1 MKNNNPIKSLAARPI
16 MRNLLFIVLVFS
28 LGGCLEKPS
37 PAPFMGETMGTQY
50 SINVLGDERANQAQ
64 IEKRLLQINA
74 VFSTW
79 LSDSELSRLNDASV
93 GEKIAVSSEL
103 YDLLEASA
111 ELYQQ
116 SDGYFDPGIGRLID
130 LWGFGAKGGRIKP
143 PIRAEIEQA
152 FLQSSIKHLV
162 LSDGLVEKTKAI
174 QINLSAIAKGYAVD
188 EVARLLRA
196 DGINDFLLEIGGEVF
211 ASGTK
216 NGEPWMVGVEHPNN
230 EEPIAI
236 PLKDR
241 AIATSGN
248 YRNFF
253 IWEGEKYMHIFDP
266 KTGLPANNDL
276 ASVSVIHPRSALA
289 DAYATAMMAM
299 GSVRAIEFA
308 NQHKIATLLIRIEG
322 DNYQI
327 IKINLP

>member
-28 LGGCLEKPS
+28 LGGCLEKPN
-37 PAPFMGETMGTQY
+37 PAPLMGETMGTQY
-50 SINVLGDERANQAQ
+50 SINVLGDERANKAN
-64 IEKRLLQINA
+64 INKRLMQINT

-79 LSDSELSRLNDASV
+79 LGDSELSRLNDAPV
-93 GEKIAVSSEL
+93 GKKIAVSPEL
-103 YDLLEASA
+103 YSLLEASSK
-111 ELYQQ
+111 LYQQ
-116 SDGYFDPGIGRLID
+116 SDGYFDPGIGRIID
-130 LWGFGAKGGRIKP
+130 LWGFGAKGGRTKP
-143 PIRAEIEQA
+143 PSRTEIEQA
-152 FLQSSIKHLV
+152 FEKSSIKHLV
-162 LSDGLVEKTKAI
+162 LGDGWVEKTKAI

-188 EVARLLRA
+188 EVARLLLA
-196 DGINDFLLEIGGEVF
+196 DGIEDFLLEIGGEVL

-216 NGEPWMVGVEHPNN
+216 NGEPWIIGVEHPNN

-236 PLKDR
+236 PLTNS

-253 IWEGEKYMHIFDP
+253 IWEGQKYMHIFDP
-266 KTGLPANNDL
+266 KTGFPANNDL
-276 ASVSVIHPRSALA
+276 ASVSVIHPLSALA

-308 NQHKIATLLIRIEG
+308 NQHKIATLLIRVED
-322 DNYQI
+322 DNYQT